1 VDTALVWLSATLA
14 GAALLGQMVA
24 FATAKGRSRHPL
36 VRILLI
42 VLWCGALWFLS
53 ILFLGFNYCE
63 AGCSGRPVNGPT
75 WLILA
80 GWFVLNVGTLWL
92 SFKGIARLP

>member
-1 VDTALVWLSATLA
+1 MDTVVVWFLEALAI
-14 GAALLGQMVA
+14 AALLGQIVG
-24 FATAKGRSRHPL
+24 FVRAKGRSRHPL

-53 ILFLGFNYCE
+53 ILFFGFNYCE
-63 AGCSGRPVNGPT
+63 AGCSDRPLNGPS

-80 GWFVLNVGTLWL
+80 GWLVLNVGTLWL
-92 SFKGIARLP
+92 ALRGIAKLP